1 VREEKMAH
9 WTREAVKLPN
19 NDGLNAPAVRVM
31 RQEKTTPF
39 P

>member
-1 VREEKMAH
+1 LSLEGFECAK
-9 WTREAVKLPN
+9 KSLPN